1 MRILFVGKAHLPLI
15 GGVQLTTHYLARELG
30 RRGHEVAVLG
40 LRRPQDPGCDH
51 DERFGY
57 LTERSP
63 VPERRVGA
71 LLERF
76 RPDTVMV
83 SGNEYGR
90 PHVAHAL
97 LKQTRSLPTA
107 LYVHDLESTE
117 LANDP
122 EVRVDG
128 VAAVSRFVAQRVSR
142 PPAPVLLPP
151 IVDRRLYDV
160 PSNRRTVLFV
170 NPRRSKG
177 LEVALGLARSRPDIP
192 FDFVRSWPLS
202 SNALGALRTTVRG
215 LPNVSLR
222 GPVQSPAALYGTAR
236 VALVPSRE
244 PEGWGRVAAEAQASG
259 IPVLASAV
267 GGLRETV
274 GGGGI
279 VVDSPA
285 DLRPWLDALSQIWDD
300 ELAYAG
306 YAALARR
313 NAKRSELTP
322 EYVGDAFEALASRL
336 SASGPSRRN
345 ALGSHPPASW
355 PTVIHHA

>member
-40 LRRPQDPGCDH
+40 LRRPQDPGCDR

-63 VPERRVGA
+63 VPERRVGD

-76 RPDTVMV
+76 RPDTVVV

-90 PHVAHAL
+90 PHVADAL
-97 LKQTRSLPTA
+97 LTRTRSLPTT

-117 LANDP
+117 LANNR
-122 EVRVDG
+122 ELHVDA
-128 VAAVSRFVAQRVSR
+128 VAAVSQFVAQRVSR

-151 IVDRRLYDV
+151 IVDRRLYDI
-160 PSNRRTVLFV
+160 PSKRRTVLFV

-177 LEVALGLARSRPDIP
+177 LEIALGLARSRPDIP

-202 SNALGALRTTVRG
+202 ASALEALRTTLSE

-222 GPVQSPAALYGTAR
+222 GPVHSPAALYGTAR
-236 VALVPSRE
+236 VALVPSLE

-274 GGGGI
+274 GSGGI
-279 VVDSPA
+279 VVDSPT
-285 DLRPWLDALSQIWDD
+285 DLGPWLDALSRIWDD
-300 ELAYAG
+300 ESG
-306 YAALARR
+306 YARYSALARR
-313 NAKRSELTP
+313 NAERPELTP
-322 EYVGDAFEALASRL
+322 EFVGDAFEALTLRL
-336 SASGPSRRN
+336 F
-345 ALGSHPPASW
+345 
-355 PTVIHHA
+355 